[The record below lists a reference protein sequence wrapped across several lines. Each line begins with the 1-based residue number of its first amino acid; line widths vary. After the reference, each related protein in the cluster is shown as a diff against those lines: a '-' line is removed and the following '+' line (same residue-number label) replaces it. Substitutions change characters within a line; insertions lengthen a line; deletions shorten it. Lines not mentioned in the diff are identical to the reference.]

1 MIDHLALLKGEVVA
15 MAAALRAVDLSSPVP
30 GCPGWTRQDLSNH
43 LTAVHRWVTL
53 ALDDAGSPPYD
64 ESVVSSPEEYEA
76 VATAMVGRLEALAP
90 DAPCWTFN
98 RDDRTTGFWRRR
110 QLQEVSIHRWD
121 ADEHDIDP
129 EVAADGI
136 GEVAEF
142 FLPRQVA
149 SGRTTL
155 PDGTLVLD
163 TGSRT
168 WTLHESEGPR
178 AVVQADAAA
187 LNLLLW
193 GRRTLK
199 ETTVEGDPAFAA
211 AFFDAALTP

>member
-1 MIDHLALLKGEVVA
+1 MIDHLALLEGEVVA
-15 MAAALRAVDLSSPVP
+15 MAAALRAVDLSSAVP

-43 LTAVHRWVTL
+43 LTAVHRWVRL

-64 ESVVSSPEEYEA
+64 ESVVSSPEEYER
-76 VATAMVGRLEALAP
+76 VATDLVTRLGQLEP

-98 RDDRTTGFWRRR
+98 RDNRTTSFWRRR

-129 EVAADGI
+129 LVAADGV

-149 SGRTTL
+149 SGRTVL

-163 TGSRT
+163 SGSQT
-168 WTLHESEGPR
+168 WTLHATDGPR
-178 AVVQADAAA
+178 AVVQADAPA

-193 GRRTLK
+193 GRRTLE
-199 ETTVEGDPAFAA
+199 ETTVEGDHAFAA
-211 AFFDAALTP
+211 TFFDAALTP